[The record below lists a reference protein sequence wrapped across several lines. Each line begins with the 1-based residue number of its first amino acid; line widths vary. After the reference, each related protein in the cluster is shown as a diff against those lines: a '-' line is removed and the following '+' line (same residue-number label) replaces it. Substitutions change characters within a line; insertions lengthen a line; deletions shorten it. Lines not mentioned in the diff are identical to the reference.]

1 MASQAIARTGRPL
14 SPLPLAAV
22 VIDDHFWSPKRDVVR
37 SRTLPQQ
44 EEQMRKGG
52 QFEAL
57 KLAWKAGEPE
67 PHIFWESDVAKW
79 IEAASHCLAT
89 SPDPE
94 LEAAVDEAIE
104 LLDGAQQEDGYL
116 NVYFTVVRPGDRFTD
131 LRDGHELYC
140 AGHLIEAGVA
150 HYQATGKTSLLGIV
164 RRYADLIAT
173 TFSPGGPCEGGY
185 DGHPEIEL
193 ALVKLYRATGERRYL
208 ELSHQLITN
217 RGRQPFYFDIELE
230 RRGNE
235 GYFAGFFPQ
244 RPEQVQRFREYNQSH
259 KPVAIQDKAVGHS
272 VRAVYMYSALTDLA
286 AEYGD
291 TELAKACDVL
301 WENLTNKKLYITG
314 GIGSNHSIEGFGPD
328 YDLPNEDAYAETCAA
343 IGLVQWAQRMANT
356 RHDGR
361 YIDVL
366 ERALYNGVLSGAS
379 ADGTRY
385 FYGNPLASS
394 GNVHRQEW
402 FGVACC
408 PPNLARLLSELG
420 RYAYSLGSNE
430 ALINLFIAGTARF
443 TLDVGD
449 ITLRQITDYP
459 RHGKTEIIVST
470 PQAAEFTLSVRIPSW
485 SKPTVTLNG
494 LPLDITG
501 VRNGYLS
508 LTRTWDDGDT
518 VSLDLNLAPR
528 RTWANPNIASTT
540 GKVALAWGPLVYCL
554 EGVDHNVP
562 VRSITLPRS
571 SELRAVADD
580 RTGAVTLHAAATALS
595 PSHDGELYPTSP
607 PDAKPVALTAVPYFS
622 WANRGQ
628 ADMTVWIHE
637 TGLHT

>member
-1 MASQAIARTGRPL
+1 MASPAFARTGRPL

-22 VIDDHFWSPKRDVVR
+22 VIDDRFWSPKREVVR

-57 KLAWKAGEPE
+57 KLAWKTGEPE

-79 IEAASHCLAT
+79 IEAASYCLAT
-89 SPDPE
+89 SADPE

-150 HYQATGKTSLLGIV
+150 HYQATGKTSLLGVV

-173 TFSPGGPCEGGY
+173 TFGPGGQCEGGY
-185 DGHPEIEL
+185 DGHQEIEL

-208 ELSHQLITN
+208 ELSHQLITS
-217 RGRQPFYFDIELE
+217 RGQQPFYFDLEKE

-235 GYFAGFFPQ
+235 GYFAGMFPQ
-244 RPEQVQRFREYNQSH
+244 RPGQVQRFREYNQSH
-259 KPVAIQDKAVGHS
+259 QPVALQEEAVGHS

-291 TELAKACDVL
+291 TELAKTCEVL
-301 WENLTNKKLYITG
+301 WENLTSKKLYITG
-314 GIGSNHSIEGFGPD
+314 GIGSDHSIEGFGPD
-328 YDLPNEDAYAETCAA
+328 YDLPNEHAYAETCAA

-356 RHDGR
+356 RHDGG
-361 YIDVL
+361 YVDVL

-379 ADGTRY
+379 AEGTHY
-385 FYGNPLASS
+385 FYGNPLASK
-394 GNVHRQEW
+394 GGVHRQEW

-420 RYAYSLGSNE
+420 RYAYSQGSSE
-430 ALINLFIAGTARF
+430 ALINLFIAGTAQF
-443 TLDVGD
+443 SLDGGD
-449 ITLRQITDYP
+449 ITLRQITEYP
-459 RHGKTEIIVST
+459 RHGKTEIIVGT
-470 PQAAEFTLSVRIPSW
+470 PEAVAFTLSVRIPSW
-485 SKPTVTLNG
+485 SRPVATLNG
-494 LPLDITG
+494 LPLDTTD
-501 VRNGYLS
+501 VRDGYLS
-508 LTRTWDDGDT
+508 LARTWDDGDT
-518 VSLDLNLAPR
+518 LIMDLNLAPR
-528 RTWANPNIASTT
+528 RTWANANVASAI
-540 GKVALAWGPLVYCL
+540 GKVSLAWGPLVYCL
-554 EGVDHNVP
+554 EGVDHTVP
-562 VRSITLPRS
+562 VSTITLPRS
-571 SELRAVADD
+571 SELAAVTDD
-580 RTGAVTLHAAATALS
+580 RTGAVTLHAAATAVS
-595 PSHDGELYPTSP
+595 SSDDGDLYPTSP
-607 PDAKPVALTAVPYFS
+607 TDPAPLALTAVPYFS

-637 TGLHT
+637 AT